1 MTTTAAT
8 TRPRP
13 RAPPPRSRRLRSRRR
28 RTSCRRAAP
37 AKAQERRLRDL
48 ALQRPRQGAVAG
60 LLRQPGPAG
69 PPARPRPA
77 EDAGL
82 RLPRDPRHAR
92 GEGQPDA
99 AGPDLPARP
108 DPDRGRREQ
117 RQRRRLTGGGL
128 TGAERVGAT
137 VRRAAG
143 PWTDTIHALLR
154 HVRAPAAG
162 GGRRPRPPPAE
173 VVCHNDFA
181 PYNLVSRGRALA
193 GAIDF
198 DTASPGPR
206 AWDLAYLAYR
216 LVPLTAAGNPDAPAT
231 PEAERDRRLD
241 LLCATYGSPANA
253 ATV

>member
-99 AGPDLPARP
+99 AGADLPARP
-108 DPDRGRREQ
+108 DPDRGRRER

-128 TGAERVGAT
+128 TRAERVGAT

-154 HVRAPAAG
+154 HVRARGVTEIPEPLGRDGSGREVLSFVAG
-162 GGRRPRPPPAE
+162 DVYHYPMPDWMWDDA
-173 VVCHNDFA
+173 V
-181 PYNLVSRGRALA
+181 LV
-193 GAIDF
+193 
-198 DTASPGPR
+198 
-206 AWDLAYLAYR
+206 
-216 LVPLTAAGNPDAPAT
+216 
-231 PEAERDRRLD
+231 
-241 LLCATYGSPANA
+241 
-253 ATV
+253 